1 MARASAKTPAV
12 PSILPLPRALA
23 DHHGE
28 TLRPLAAQWLAQ
40 NRVPPVLLLTGIAGV
55 GKREIGYHI
64 AQWLLCE
71 RAGFRKKTSTAEA
84 EPDMFGGGLF
94 GAEPASTSAAEESNA
109 SDLASTD
116 GPCGECVACMK
127 ARQGSWVDFQEI
139 GKPSSSG
146 SSDDEDS
153 DDGESSGSG
162 AGGFERLKIE
172 SFRELKAS
180 MGFGAHEGSY
190 RIFLIA
196 NAERLTPQAAN
207 SLLKL
212 LEEPPSSWVLILTAS
227 DASLLLPTLVSR
239 CQRVRLRPLQ
249 DSLLRTL
256 LDEARAP
263 AERQELCLQL
273 GQGSWK
279 RTIEL
284 ADDAIWER
292 RALVLK
298 FLENPP
304 EFLNMV
310 LDWASASAESMQ
322 LMIDLMEPLHLELIC
337 AHLAGRPVKVNFLTA
352 HIKYLEMRMRD
363 PMQHHAFWLE
373 RAERLA
379 RARQEIRLPL
389 NKKLLAQEILL
400 PYLLT

>member
-1 MARASAKTPAV
+1 V
-12 PSILPLPRALA
+12 LA
-23 DHHGE
+23 EHHGE

-40 NRVPPVLLLTGIAGV
+40 DRVPPVLLLTGIAGV
-55 GKREIGYHI
+55 GKREIGYHL

-71 RAGFRKKTSTAEA
+71 RAGFRKKSSPRDE

-94 GAEPASTSAAEESNA
+94 GADSAADSASESV
-109 SDLASTD
+109 D
-116 GPCGECVACMK
+116 GPCGECAACVK

-139 GKPSSSG
+139 GRPSSAG
-146 SSDDEDS
+146 ASDDDS
-153 DDGESSGSG
+153 EEGDASASG
-162 AGGFERLKIE
+162 AGGFEKLKIE

-212 LEEPPSSWVLILTAS
+212 LEEPPPSWVLILTAS
-227 DASLLLPTLVSR
+227 DSSLLLPTLVSR
-239 CQRVRLRPLQ
+239 CQRVRLRPLP
-249 DSLLRTL
+249 DSLLRTV
-256 LDEARAP
+256 LDEARIP
-263 AERQELCLQL
+263 TERQELCLQL

-292 RALVLK
+292 RSQVLK

-304 EFLNMV
+304 EFLNMI
-310 LDWASASAESMQ
+310 LDWASASTESMQ
-322 LMIDLMEPLHLELIC
+322 LLLDLLEPLHLELIS
-337 AHLAGRPVKVNFLTA
+337 ANLAGRPVKDNSLTA
-352 HIKYLEMRMRD
+352 HCKYLAMRMRD
-363 PMQHHAFWLE
+363 PLQHRAFWLE

-379 RARQEIRLPL
+379 RARHEIRLPL

>member
-1 MARASAKTPAV
+1 MARASAKAPAV

-40 NRVPPVLLLTGIAGV
+40 DRVPPVLLLTGIAGV

-71 RAGFRKKTSTAEA
+71 RAGFRKKASAEEQ

-94 GAEPASTSAAEESNA
+94 ASEPVGVSTPKASSASEAA
-109 SDLASTD
+109 SAG
-116 GPCGECVACMK
+116 GPCGECAACVK

-139 GKPSSSG
+139 GRPSSSG

-153 DDGESSGSG
+153 EEGESSGTG

-212 LEEPPSSWVLILTAS
+212 LEEPPPSWVLILTAS
-227 DASLLLPTLVSR
+227 DSSLLLPTLVSR
-239 CQRVRLRPLQ
+239 CQRVRLRPLP

-256 LDEARAP
+256 LDEARVP

-292 RALVLK
+292 RSLVLK

-322 LMIDLMEPLHLELIC
+322 LLLDLMEPLHLELIR
-337 AHLAGRPVKVNFLTA
+337 AHLAGKPVRDNSLTA
-352 HIKYLEMRMRD
+352 HCKYLGMRMRD
-363 PMQHHAFWLE
+363 PMQHRAFWLE

>member
-1 MARASAKTPAV
+1 MARAAAKTPAV
-12 PSILPLPRALA
+12 PSILPLPRALV

-40 NRVPPVLLLTGIAGV
+40 DRVPPVLLLTGISGV
-55 GKREIGYHI
+55 GKREIGYRI

-71 RAGFRKKTSTAEA
+71 RAGFRKKASAAEA
-84 EPDMFGGGLF
+84 ESDMFGGGLF
-94 GAEPASTSAAEESNA
+94 GSEPVAEPATSAGVPA
-109 SDLASTD
+109 SSD
-116 GPCGECVACMK
+116 GPCGECAACVK

-146 SSDDEDS
+146 SADDDDADEGDS
-153 DDGESSGSG
+153 TGSG

-212 LEEPPSSWVLILTAS
+212 LEEPPPSWVLILTAS
-227 DASLLLPTLVSR
+227 DSSLLLPTLVSR
-239 CQRVRLRPLQ
+239 CQRVRLRPLP

-256 LDEARAP
+256 LDEARVP

-292 RALVLK
+292 RSLVLK

-304 EFLNMV
+304 EFLNQV
-310 LDWASASAESMQ
+310 LDWASAGAESMQ
-322 LMIDLMEPLHLELIC
+322 LLIDLMEPLHLELIS
-337 AHLAGRPVKVNFLTA
+337 ANLAGKPVKDNSLTA
-352 HIKYLEMRMRD
+352 HCKYLGMRMRD
-363 PMQHHAFWLE
+363 PLQHRAFWLE

-379 RARQEIRLPL
+379 RARQQIRLPL